1 MWGTSLF
8 PSAPQDAKE
17 VFSCQGFSEKIL
29 LNPQKY
35 PFRREGDRLR
45 QARKA
50 LGLTLKAFAARLG
63 VTPQSYGS
71 YENGRAQVPP
81 LKRVAIAEAL
91 GAAVAAIWGDEG
103 GTERNVSRA
112 ASPTAVRE
120 ASPAYQV
127 TPLPV
132 LDGFPRTGSS
142 VDGLLWAVEQMSRT
156 ITGMV
161 QEARRPEPPKGK
173 RS

>member
-1 MWGTSLF
+1 MARK
-8 PSAPQDAKE
+8 PRDHRA
-17 VFSCQGFSEKIL
+17 
-29 LNPQKY
+29 
-35 PFRREGDRLR
+35 EGDRL
-45 QARKA
+45 K
-50 LGLTLKAFAARLG
+50 AARAKTRYERDQGGLADLLG
-63 VTPQSYGS
+63 VSRQTLSTW
-71 YENGRAQVPP
+71 ERGRGPVQRM
-81 LKRVAIAEAL
+81 KRVALAQAL
-91 GAAVAAIWGDEG
+91 GVSPSDIWPDSSNGR
-103 GTERNVSRA
+103 ERNVPRA
-112 ASPTAVRE
+112 ASPAAVRE